1 MAEKKVQAPEKD
13 TPKKKGGKLKL
24 IILLLVVLAILGGGG
39 FAAWKFFLQPKA
51 TDEAHENATSQEA
64 GAGPEA
70 AKEGGGG
77 LEGASQLVTLE
88 SFVVNLSDPM
98 GRRYLK
104 TTMDVEVADAAA
116 ATALTAA
123 MPKVKDTLLL
133 LLSSKSFA
141 DISSMDKKI
150 ELKNEIVDRLN
161 LIIGKNKVRNVYFTE
176 FVVQ

>member
-1 MAEKKVQAPEKD
+1 MAEKKAPAPEKVE
-13 TPKKKGGKLKL
+13 KKKGGKLKL
-24 IILLLVVLAILGGGG
+24 IIIALVVLGVLGGGG

-51 TDEAHENATSQEA
+51 AGDASGNATA
-64 GAGPEA
+64 
-70 AKEGGGG
+70 EGGGEHKTEVDSG
-77 LEGASQLVTLE
+77 GQLVTLD

-104 TTMDVEVADAAA
+104 TTLDVEVANAAA
-116 ATALTAA
+116 AAELTAA

-150 ELKNEIVDRLN
+150 ELKNDIVSRLN
-161 LIIGKNKVRNVYFTE
+161 QIIGKNKVRNVYFTE

>member
-1 MAEKKVQAPEKD
+1 MADKKAPAPEKVE
-13 TPKKKGGKLKL
+13 KKKGGKLKL
-24 IILLLVVLAILGGGG
+24 IIIAVVVLGVLGGGG

-51 TDEAHENATSQEA
+51 AGDAAENATAE
-64 GAGPEA
+64 GAGEHKVEA
-70 AKEGGGG
+70 ETGG
-77 LEGASQLVTLE
+77 QLVTLD

-104 TTMDVEVADAAA
+104 TTLDVEVANAAA
-116 ATALTAA
+116 AAELTAA

-150 ELKNEIVDRLN
+150 ELKNDIVSRLN
-161 LIIGKNKVRNVYFTE
+161 QIIGKNKVRNVYFTE